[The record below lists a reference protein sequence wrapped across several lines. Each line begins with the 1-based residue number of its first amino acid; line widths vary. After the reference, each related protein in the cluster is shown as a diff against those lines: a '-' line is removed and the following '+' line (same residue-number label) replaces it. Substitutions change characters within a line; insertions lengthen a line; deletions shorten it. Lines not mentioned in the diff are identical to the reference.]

1 MKRVLS
7 VAAVFGAV
15 FASSDALANSETF
28 GNQGNFVIRTDTNIG
43 GGMAPAA
50 ATNVG
55 FGTTF
60 DVGTSIFLAPAAD
73 YFVIKNLS
81 VGAAMPLVINI
92 AGAAGGGGTTVL
104 FGLLGRVGYN
114 LSFSDKFGIWPQAGI
129 GFRHLSMGG
138 GSDTAA
144 QMKLS
149 APFMFHPADHFF
161 LGLGPDFTTGFKD
174 GTNNLGFNFVIGG
187 YF

>member
-1 MKRVLS
+1 MNRVMS
-7 VAAVFGAV
+7 VATVLGVF
-15 FASSDALANSETF
+15 FASTGAFANAETF

-43 GGMAPAA
+43 GGIAPMS

-60 DVGTSIFLAPAAD
+60 NVGTTIFLAPAAD

-81 VGAAMPLVINI
+81 VGGAVPFSVTI
-92 AGAAGGGGTTVL
+92 AGGTSAVL
-104 FGLLGRVGYN
+104 VGMMGRVGYN
-114 LSFSDKFGIWPQAGI
+114 VSFNDKFGVWPQAGL
-129 GFRHLSMGG
+129 GFRYLSAGG
-138 GSDTAA
+138 FGGSSDTAA
-144 QMKLS
+144 QLKLA
-149 APFMFHPADHFF
+149 APFLFHPADHFF

-174 GTNNLGFNFVIGG
+174 GANNLGFNFVIGG